1 MAGEAAARQLM
12 IHGRVQGVCYRAWT
26 VETARGLGLTGW
38 VRNRM
43 DGSVEAVVQGAADAV
58 NRFILMAQDGP
69 AAAVV
74 TRIDVVDVAVEPLAT
89 FEKRAT
95 C

>member
-1 MAGEAAARQLM
+1 
-12 IHGRVQGVCYRAWT
+12 
-26 VETARGLGLTGW
+26 
-38 VRNRM
+38 M